1 MEVPI
6 LLPKV
11 FNHPFT
17 YIYNSEKIKSLK
29 QGDIVIVPFGKKK
42 EIGVVWDK
50 IKNTEKKI
58 KLKQIE
64 KRISNVS
71 LNKKIIKFVNWFSI
85 YNVVP
90 KGMILKMCLGNLKNF
105 DVIKKKKYLIK

>member
-11 FNHPFT
+11 FNYPFT
-17 YIYNSEKIKSLK
+17 YIVTSQKIKNLN
-29 QGDIVIVPFGKKK
+29 QGDIVIVPFGKKR

-58 KLKQIE
+58 KLKKIE
-64 KRISNVS
+64 K
-71 LNKKIIKFVNWFSI
+71 
-85 YNVVP
+85 
-90 KGMILKMCLGNLKNF
+90 KNF
-105 DVIKKKKYLIK
+105 

>member
-6 LLPKV
+6 LLPKI

-17 YIYNSEKIKSLK
+17 YINSSEKIKNLS

-42 EIGVVWDK
+42 EVGVVWDK
-50 IKNTEKKI
+50 VKSTEKKI

-64 KRISNVS
+64 KKISNIS
-71 LNKKIIKFVNWFSI
+71 
-85 YNVVP
+85 
-90 KGMILKMCLGNLKNF
+90 
-105 DVIKKKKYLIK
+105 

>member
-1 MEVPI
+1 MEVPV

-17 YIYNSEKIKSLK
+17 YIINSKKIKNLN

-42 EIGVVWDK
+42 VGVIWDK
-50 IKNTEKKI
+50 IRNTKKKF

-64 KRISNVS
+64 KKIPNVS
-71 LNKKIIKFVNWFSI
+71 LNKK
-85 YNVVP
+85 
-90 KGMILKMCLGNLKNF
+90 
-105 DVIKKKKYLIK
+105 

>member
-11 FNHPFT
+11 FNYPFT
-17 YIYNSEKIKSLK
+17 YVYNPQKIKNLN

-42 EIGVVWDK
+42 EIGVVWDR
-50 IKNTEKKI
+50 INNTEKKI

-64 KRISNVS
+64 K
-71 LNKKIIKFVNWFSI
+71 KK
-85 YNVVP
+85 
-90 KGMILKMCLGNLKNF
+90 
-105 DVIKKKKYLIK
+105 

>member
-17 YIYNSEKIKSLK
+17 YIHNSEKIKILK

-50 IKNTEKKI
+50 IKITEKK
-58 KLKQIE
+58 
-64 KRISNVS
+64 N
-71 LNKKIIKFVNWFSI
+71 
-85 YNVVP
+85 
-90 KGMILKMCLGNLKNF
+90 
-105 DVIKKKKYLIK
+105 